1 MKIAAGDK
9 PGTQKVTVMSTSTA
23 LTKEA
28 AVKSLGDKAKRY
40 VVKTFKKKGEKKE
53 KKTS

>member
-9 PGTQKVTVMSTSTA
+9 AGTQKVTVMSTSA
-23 LTKEA
+23 GLTKEA
-28 AVKSLGDKAKRY
+28 AIKSLGDKAKRY
-40 VVKTFKKKGEKKE
+40 VVKTFAKKGDK